1 MKFVLFALV
10 IVSIVYCFEAKKLV
24 TKQENAQ
31 SQELGAV
38 VGLSSEGKAA
48 KAPKAKKA
56 KAAVTTAALT
66 EAPTTPERSTA
77 AAEEEH
83 SSRAEAYTEDGIKSS
98 GFKILKNVFLFDN
111 FFL

>member
-24 TKQENAQ
+24 AKQANAQ

-38 VGLSSEGKAA
+38 VGLSSEGKVT
-48 KAPKAKKA
+48 KAPKVKKA
-56 KAAVTTAALT
+56 KAAVTVAAST
-66 EAPTTPERSTA
+66 EALTTPEHSTA

-83 SSRAEAYTEDGIKSS
+83 SSPAEAHTEDGIKSS
-98 GFKILKNVFLFDN
+98 DF
-111 FFL
+111 

>member
-24 TKQENAQ
+24 AKQANAQ

-38 VGLSSEGKAA
+38 VGFSSEGNSA
-48 KAPKAKKA
+48 KAPKARKA
-56 KAAVTTAALT
+56 KATVTITALT
-66 EAPTTPERSTA
+66 EAPTTPEYSTT

-83 SSRAEAYTEDGIKSS
+83 SSPAEAHTEDGIKSS
-98 GFKILKNVFLFDN
+98 DF
-111 FFL
+111 